1 MRHPLLRAREI
12 PVLEALA
19 PGLVELEAA
28 LRMPER
34 GLGAAE
40 GRVDARA
47 LPLAAG
53 DVRGRADPAP
63 HVAGHVGRV
72 DHLVGLLGR
81 ALGKLEELPH
91 AVEGRD
97 RELPLPGGVH

>member
-1 MRHPLLRAREI
+1 
-12 PVLEALA
+12 
-19 PGLVELEAA
+19 
-28 LRMPER
+28 MPER

-47 LPLAAG
+47 LPLAAS

-72 DHLVGLLGR
+72 DHLVGFLR
-81 ALGKLEELPH
+81 SALGELEELPH
-91 AVEGRD
+91 AIEGRD
-97 RELPLPGGVH
+97 CELPLPGGVHQTATAGSPASAIATSSSEYSWSTSLPAA